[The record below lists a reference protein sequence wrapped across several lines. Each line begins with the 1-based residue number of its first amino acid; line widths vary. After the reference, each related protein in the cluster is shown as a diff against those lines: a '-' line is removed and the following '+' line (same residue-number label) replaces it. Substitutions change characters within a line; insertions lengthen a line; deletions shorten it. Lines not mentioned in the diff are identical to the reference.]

1 MSSLASIVHRAMPIY
16 AWAPKG
22 YREMMAMPRNA
33 RLSMK
38 DVQPALFKVED
49 FDWGDVYDINEKI
62 NRTAKYHKDDPGT
75 DTWGPWRLIDGVR
88 VGDCED
94 FAVHKLQFMMANGYD
109 RGALRLAICLTEHK
123 ELHCVLLMYLSD
135 GDAIILDNR
144 NKGLWRKSKY
154 LKYTWLSEEWPGH
167 GFWWRKLT

>member
-22 YREMMAMPRNA
+22 YREMMAKPHNA

-38 DVQPALFKVED
+38 GVKLALFKVED
-49 FDWGDVYDINEKI
+49 FNWDEVYDINEQI
-62 NRTAKYHKDDPGT
+62 NRFAKYYPDAPEKDI
-75 DTWGPWRLIDGVR
+75 WGPWRLIDGVR

-94 FAVHKLQFMMANGYD
+94 FAVHKLQFLMEKGYD

-123 ELHCVLLMYLSD
+123 ELHCVLLIYMSD
-135 GDAIILDNR
+135 DDAVILDNR
-144 NKGLWRKSKY
+144 TEGLWRKSRRPKY
-154 LKYTWLSEEWPGH
+154 IWIAEEWPGH
-167 GFWWRKLT
+167 DFWWRKLT